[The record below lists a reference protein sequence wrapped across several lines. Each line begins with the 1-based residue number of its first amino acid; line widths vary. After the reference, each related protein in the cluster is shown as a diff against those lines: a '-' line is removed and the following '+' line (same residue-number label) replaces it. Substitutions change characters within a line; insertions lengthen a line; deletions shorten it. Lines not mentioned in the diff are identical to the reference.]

1 MKLKY
6 LLRGIGIGIFA
17 AGLVAFLVNL
27 GGGKISDEKAI
38 ARAVELGYE
47 KEEDILAR
55 LNSSSEIVKLT
66 DETPSNSTKTS
77 EKSIAEEIIPDGLK
91 TSEEP
96 ASEEQTTSEEDS
108 AKKTAEE
115 DEKKK
120 AEEESAKKAAEEE
133 EKKKAEEEA
142 AKKAAE
148 EAEKKKAEEEAAKK
162 AAEEAEKK
170 KAEEEAAKKA
180 AEEAEKKKAE
190 EEAAKKEAEKKEA
203 TGEVVNIVVKSGQY
217 SDSVAK
223 ACKDAGLVEDAT
235 KFDKFLCDNGYS
247 GRISVGDHKIAKGSS
262 EEEIAKALCR

>member
-170 KAEEEAAKKA
+170 KAD
-180 AEEAEKKKAE
+180 